1 MGTCADSQMESLF
14 LTFQKLIVGL
24 LLVGSISNSSSRVSP
39 NVCVQYVGL
48 GMA

>member
-14 LTFQKLIVGL
+14 LTFQKLVVRLIL
-24 LLVGSISNSSSRVSP
+24 IGSITNSSSRVSP
-39 NVCVQYVGL
+39 NVYIQYAEL